1 VKVSYL
7 QTREDVMMVD
17 GYLYPQIPS
26 QSRQLSRQR
35 SIRSRHPTSTA
46 RSQRLP
52 TPLTMPTPMKLPV
65 CAVAKLLW
73 LDQDAY
79 QGLENLLEYSTPLF
93 TGFGPGKRFVER
105 MM

>member
-1 VKVSYL
+1 
-7 QTREDVMMVD
+7 
-17 GYLYPQIPS
+17 
-26 QSRQLSRQR
+26 
-35 SIRSRHPTSTA
+35 
-46 RSQRLP
+46 
-52 TPLTMPTPMKLPV
+52 MPTPMKLPV